1 MTVFL
6 DWLDN
11 LRYDRPG
18 LFALLVMAGIA
29 LLLVLAFMA
38 FPATPA
44 ARAVGVTGLQER
56 VRAVGNAASWGAR
69 ALLNRGGDETPQ
81 RRFGNIEG
89 VDQKGSVIVT
99 QVEGTA
105 WVQRLYGVAD
115 AQLTDL
121 HGAARVLSTYR
132 TENARLDIYRGD
144 QAVLWVKG
152 VPVNVKL
159 IEAGVARPDPNPPT
173 NIVDLAFA
181 TYYWR
186 IAKGT
191 QPKD

>member
-1 MTVFL
+1 MAAFL
-6 DWLDN
+6 DFLDN

-18 LFALLVMAGIA
+18 LFALLVLAGVG
-29 LLLVLAFMA
+29 LLLAAMFMA

-44 ARAVGVTGLQER
+44 ARAIGVTTLQER
-56 VRAVGNAASWGAR
+56 VRAVANAGYWGAR
-69 ALLNRGGDETPQ
+69 ALLNRSGDETPQ

-89 VDQKGSVIVT
+89 VDPKGSVIVT
-99 QVEGTA
+99 QVEGA
-105 WVQRLYGVAD
+105 EWVQRLYGVAD

-121 HGAARVLSTYR
+121 AGAARVLSAYR
-132 TENARLDIYRGD
+132 TENARLDIYPGD
-144 QAVLWVKG
+144 QAVLWVRG

-191 QPKD
+191 PPKD